1 MKSLLTIILS
11 LSLFQNVAFA
21 RHISGAVKDAENKPI
36 ENASVVLLNAKDSS
50 VIKLGAANKN
60 GKYDFENINAGHYII
75 KATAVG
81 FTPAF
86 SPSFEY
92 KGDDPGRCR
101 PALRKICHPTCRSNC
116 YRTKTAY

>member
-92 KGDDPGRCR
+92 KGDDL
-101 PALRKICHPTCRSNC
+101 AVADLHLEKSATQLAAVTVTARKPL
-116 YRTKTAY
+116 